1 MKRNLLRLMGLTVL
15 MLLAACGNDEV
26 QPVDINAAT
35 DTCEVCNMQV
45 ANNQHATQIV
55 LENGK
60 SMVFDDIG
68 CMYDWISN
76 NQDEKR
82 TAFVRDYQDKEWI
95 LVDEATYV
103 YNPSVKT
110 PMAYNVI
117 SFKDT
122 ASAESFAAENEG
134 STVMTSNELAE
145 HSWERNKD
153 MMKKNKMENQ
163 SHSVDMEENPS
174 DESQNDSDSVE
185 ANPDVKSH
193 E

>member
-185 ANPDVKSH
+185 ANPDDKSN

>member
-153 MMKKNKMENQ
+153 MMKKKMENQ

-185 ANPDVKSH
+185 ANPDDKSN